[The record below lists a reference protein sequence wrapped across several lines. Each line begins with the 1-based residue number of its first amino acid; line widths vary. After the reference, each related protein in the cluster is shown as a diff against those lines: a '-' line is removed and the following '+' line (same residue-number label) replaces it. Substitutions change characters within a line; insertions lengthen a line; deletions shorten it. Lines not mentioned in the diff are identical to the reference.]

1 MKLSQYY
8 IPTLKEAPKD
18 ADTLSA
24 KLMIRAGLVRKVASG
39 LYEWLP
45 LGLKVLKKVEQI
57 VREEMDR
64 AGACEVWLPVV
75 QPKELW
81 EQSGRWTFYG
91 KELLRFEDRKKAGFC
106 MAPTAEEVM
115 TDLVKKDTTSYKQ
128 LPFCLYQFGTKFR
141 DEIRPRFGVMRAR
154 EFYMKDAYSFA
165 ANDDQANEW
174 YQKMYDAYQRI
185 FTRCGF
191 AFKAV
196 EADTGAIGGN
206 FSHEFMV
213 LAATGEDAIA
223 NCPACGYAANTEK
236 AEIMAPADVKINPA
250 ELKPMENKPTPKVY
264 TVEDVAKLL
273 NVPTEKIIKLLVFTA
288 DGKPVVA
295 LVRGDHELNEFKFKA
310 LLKCNELEK
319 ASEEVYTQVTGS
331 FVGFAGAQG
340 LKEKNPSVIIYADNY
355 VKNIVNGVSGGNEK
369 DVHTINVTPQRDIKV
384 DVYADLKL
392 ATTGDKCARC
402 GAEFNFTRGIEAGH
416 VFKLGTKYSA
426 AMGANFLNEKQQ
438 TEPMIMGCYGIG
450 ISRVVAAAI
459 EQSHDDFGI
468 IWPEPLAPFHVA
480 LVAIDYDSNPD
491 VKKHADEI
499 SAALEAQGISVLL
512 DDRNERPGIKFK
524 DMDLIGLP
532 HRLVISSRT
541 VADGQCEY
549 KSRREKDSVRWNLSE
564 AVEKLSA
571 LVKK

>member
-1 MKLSQYY
+1 MKLSNYY

-24 KLMIRAGLVRKVASG
+24 KLMIRAGLIRKLASG

-45 LGLKVLKKVEQI
+45 LGLRVLKKVENI
-57 VREEMDR
+57 VREEMDK

-81 EQSGRWTFYG
+81 EESGRWTFYG
-91 KELLRFEDRKKAGFC
+91 KELLRFKDRKEAEFC
-106 MAPTAEEVM
+106 IAPTAEEVI
-115 TDLVKKDTTSYKQ
+115 TDLVRKDTSSYKQ
-128 LPFCLYQFGTKFR
+128 LPVCLYQFGTKFR

-165 ANDDQANEW
+165 ATDEQANEW

-185 FTRCGF
+185 FKRCGF
-191 AFKAV
+191 EFTAV
-196 EADTGAIGGN
+196 EADTGSIGGN

-213 LAATGEDAIA
+213 LADTGEDTIA
-223 NCPACGYAANTEK
+223 ACPACGYAANTEK
-236 AEIMAPADVKINPA
+236 AEIKKPEDIVINPA
-250 ELKPMENKPTPKVY
+250 DLKPMENRSTPKAH
-264 TVEDVAKLL
+264 TVEDVAKMLS
-273 NVPTEKIIKLLVFTA
+273 VPTSQLIKLLVFTA

-319 ASEEVYTQVTGS
+319 ASEEVYTKVTGS

-340 LKEKNPSVIIYADNY
+340 LKEKNPSLMIYADNY
-355 VKNIVNGVSGGNEK
+355 VKNVVNGVAGGNEK

-384 DVYADLKL
+384 DVYADLKM
-392 ATTGDKCARC
+392 ASEGDLCARC
-402 GAEFNFTRGIEAGH
+402 GKPFTFKKGIETGH

-426 AMGANFLNEKQQ
+426 AMNATFLDEKQKAQ
-438 TEPMIMGCYGIG
+438 PMIMGCYGIG

-459 EQSHDDFGI
+459 EQSHDNNGI
-468 IWPEPLAPFHVA
+468 IWPAPLAPFDVA

-491 VKKHADEI
+491 VKKYADEI
-499 SAALEAQGISVLL
+499 SAALEAKGISVLM
-512 DDRNERPGIKFK
+512 DDRDERPGIKFK

-532 HRLVISSRT
+532 NRLVISSRT

-549 KSRREKDSVRWNLSE
+549 KARKGGEAVRWNLNE
-564 AVEKLSA
+564 AVEKLTEI
-571 LVKK
+571 VK

>member
-1 MKLSQYY
+1 MKLSNYY
-8 IPTLKEAPKD
+8 LPTLKEAPKD

-24 KLMIRAGLVRKVASG
+24 KLMIRAGLIRKVASG

-45 LGLKVLKKVEQI
+45 LGLKVLKKVENI

-64 AGACEVWLPVV
+64 AGACEVWLPLV

-81 EQSGRWTFYG
+81 EESGRWTYYG
-91 KELLRFEDRKKAGFC
+91 KELLRFADRKEAEFC
-106 MAPTAEEVM
+106 FAPTAEEVM

-165 ANDDQANEW
+165 ANDADANDW

-185 FTRCGF
+185 FKRCGF
-191 AFKAV
+191 EFKAV

-213 LAATGEDAIA
+213 LADTGEDAIA

-236 AEIMAPADVKINPA
+236 AEIQAPADLAINEA
-250 ELKPMENKPTPKVY
+250 DLKPMEKRDTPKAY
-264 TVEDVAKLL
+264 TIEDVAAML
-273 NVPTEKIIKLLVFTA
+273 NVPTSQLIKLLVFTA

-340 LKEKNPSVIIYADNY
+340 LKEKNPPVMIYADNY

-369 DVHTINVTPQRDIKV
+369 DVHMINVTPRRDIKV
-384 DVYADLKL
+384 DVYADLKM
-392 ATTGDKCARC
+392 ASAGDKCARC
-402 GAEFNFTRGIEAGH
+402 GKEFTFTRGIEAGH

-426 AMGANFLNEKQQ
+426 SMGANFLDENQ
-438 TEPMIMGCYGIG
+438 TSKPMIMGCYGIG

-459 EQSHDDFGI
+459 EQSHDENGI
-468 IWPEPLAPFHVA
+468 IWPAPLAPFDVA
-480 LVAIDYDSNPD
+480 LVAIDYASNPE
-491 VKKHADEI
+491 VKKHADAITEQ
-499 SAALEAQGISVLL
+499 LEAAGLSVLL
-512 DDRNERPGIKFK
+512 DDRDERAGIKFK

-532 HRLVISSRT
+532 HRLVVSSRT
-541 VADGQCEY
+541 VKDGQCEY
-549 KSRREKDSVRWNLSE
+549 KKRTEKESVRWNLDE
-564 AVEKLSA
+564 AVKKLLQA
-571 LVKK
+571 AGK

>member
-1 MKLSQYY
+1 MKLSNYY
-8 IPTLKEAPKD
+8 LPTLKEAPKD

-24 KLMIRAGLVRKVASG
+24 KLMIRAGLIRKVASG

-45 LGLKVLKKVEQI
+45 LGLKVLKKVETI
-57 VREEMDR
+57 VREEMNR
-64 AGACEVWLPVV
+64 AGACEVWLPLV

-81 EQSGRWTFYG
+81 EESGRWTYYG
-91 KELLRFEDRKKAGFC
+91 KELLRFADRKEAEFC
-106 MAPTAEEVM
+106 FAPTAEEVM

-165 ANDDQANEW
+165 ANDADANDW

-185 FTRCGF
+185 FKRCGF
-191 AFKAV
+191 EFKAV
-196 EADTGAIGGN
+196 EADTGSIGGN

-213 LAATGEDAIA
+213 LADTGEDAIA

-236 AEIMAPADVKINPA
+236 AEIQAPADLAINEA
-250 ELKPMENKPTPKVY
+250 DLKPMEKRDTPKAY
-264 TVEDVAKLL
+264 TIEDVAAML
-273 NVPTEKIIKLLVFTA
+273 NVPTSQLIKLLVFTA

-340 LKEKNPSVIIYADNY
+340 LKEKNPPVMIYADNY

-369 DVHTINVTPQRDIKV
+369 DVHMINVTPRRDIKV
-384 DVYADLKL
+384 DVYADLKM
-392 ATTGDKCARC
+392 ASAGDKCARC
-402 GAEFNFTRGIEAGH
+402 GKEFTFTRGIEAGH

-426 AMGANFLNEKQQ
+426 SMGANFLDENQ
-438 TEPMIMGCYGIG
+438 TSKPMIMGCYGIG

-459 EQSHDDFGI
+459 EQSHDENGI
-468 IWPEPLAPFHVA
+468 IWPAPLAPFDVA
-480 LVAIDYDSNPD
+480 LVAIDYASNPE
-491 VKKHADEI
+491 VKKHADAITEQ
-499 SAALEAQGISVLL
+499 LEAAGLSVLL
-512 DDRNERPGIKFK
+512 DDRDERAGIKFK
-524 DMDLIGLP
+524 NMDLIGLP
-532 HRLVISSRT
+532 HRLVVSSRT
-541 VADGQCEY
+541 VKDGQCEY
-549 KSRREKDSVRWNLSE
+549 KKRTEKESVRWNLDE
-564 AVEKLSA
+564 AVKKLLEA
-571 LVKK
+571 TGK

>member
-1 MKLSQYY
+1 MKLSNYY
-8 IPTLKEAPKD
+8 LPTLKEAPKD

-24 KLMIRAGLVRKVASG
+24 KLMIRAGLIRKVASG

-45 LGLKVLKKVEQI
+45 LGLRVLKKVENI

-64 AGACEVWLPVV
+64 AGANEVWLPVV

-81 EQSGRWTFYG
+81 EESGRWTFYG
-91 KELLRFEDRKKAGFC
+91 KELLRFTDRKEAGFC
-106 MAPTAEEVM
+106 ISPTAEEAI
-115 TDLVKKDTTSYKQ
+115 TDLIRKDVSSYKQ
-128 LPFCLYQFGTKFR
+128 LPVCLYQFGTKFR

-165 ANDDQANEW
+165 ATDESANEW

-191 AFKAV
+191 NFKAV
-196 EADTGAIGGN
+196 EADTGSIGGN

-213 LAATGEDAIA
+213 LADTGEDAIA
-223 NCPACGYAANTEK
+223 DCTCGYAANTEK
-236 AEIMAPADVKINPA
+236 AEILPPADIEISEA
-250 ELKPMENKPTPKVY
+250 DLKPMEQKATPKAY
-264 TVEDVAKLL
+264 TIEAVAEMLGVPQSKL
-273 NVPTEKIIKLLVFTA
+273 IKLLVFTA

-319 ASEEVYTQVTGS
+319 ATEEVYTQVTGS

-340 LKEKNPSVIIYADNY
+340 LKEKNPNVMIYADNY

-369 DVHTINVTPQRDIKV
+369 DVHTINVTPRRDIKV
-384 DVYADLKL
+384 DVYADLKM
-392 ATTGDKCARC
+392 ASAGDKCARC
-402 GAEFNFTRGIEAGH
+402 GKEFSFTRGIETGH
-416 VFKLGTKYSA
+416 IFKLGTKYSA
-426 AMGANFLNEKQQ
+426 AMHANFLGEDQKEK
-438 TEPMIMGCYGIG
+438 PMIMGCYGIG

-459 EQSHDDFGI
+459 EQSHDDNGI
-468 IWPEPLAPFHVA
+468 IWPAPMAPFDVA
-480 LVAIDYDSNPD
+480 LVAIDYDSNPE

-499 SAALEAQGISVLL
+499 CAKLENAGLSVLL
-512 DDRNERPGIKFK
+512 DDRDERPGVKFK

-532 HRLVISSRT
+532 YRLVVSSRT
-541 VADGQCEY
+541 VKDGQCEY
-549 KSRREKDSVRWNLSE
+549 KKRTDKEAVRWNLAE
-564 AVEKLSA
+564 AADKLLA
-571 LVKK
+571 EAGK

>member
-1 MKLSQYY
+1 MKLSNYY

-24 KLMIRAGLVRKVASG
+24 KLMIRAGLIRKLASG

-45 LGLKVLKKVEQI
+45 LGLRVLKKVENI
-57 VREEMDR
+57 VREEMDK

-81 EQSGRWTFYG
+81 EESGRWTFYG
-91 KELLRFEDRKKAGFC
+91 KELLRFSDRKDAEFC
-106 MAPTAEEVM
+106 IAPTAEEVI
-115 TDLVKKDTTSYKQ
+115 TDLVRKDVSSYKQ
-128 LPFCLYQFGTKFR
+128 LPICLYQFGTKFR

-165 ANDDQANEW
+165 ANDEDASNW
-174 YQKMYDAYQRI
+174 YKKMYEAYQRI

-191 AFKAV
+191 KFAAV
-196 EADTGAIGGN
+196 EADTGSIGGN

-213 LAATGEDAIA
+213 LAETGEDTIA
-223 NCPACGYAANTEK
+223 ACPACGYAANTEK
-236 AEIMAPADVKINPA
+236 AALLPPAEEKINEA
-250 ELKPMENKPTPKVY
+250 DLKPMEKRNTPKAY
-264 TVEDVAKLL
+264 TVEDVAQLL
-273 NVPTEKIIKLLVFTA
+273 GVPTEKLIKLLVFTA
-288 DGKPVVA
+288 DDKPVVA

-310 LLKCNELEK
+310 LLKCNELVK

-340 LKEKNPSVIIYADNY
+340 LKEKNPNVMIYADNY

-369 DVHTINVTPQRDIKV
+369 DVHMINVTPQRDIQV
-384 DVYADLKL
+384 DVYADLKM
-392 ATTGDKCARC
+392 ASAGDKCAKC
-402 GAEFNFTRGIEAGH
+402 GAPFTFKRGIETGH

-426 AMGANFLNEKQQ
+426 AMHATFLDEKQTAQ
-438 TEPMIMGCYGIG
+438 PLIMGCYGIG

-459 EQSHDDFGI
+459 EQSHDDNGI
-468 IWPEPLAPFHVA
+468 IWPAPLAPFDVA

-491 VKKHADEI
+491 VKKHTDAICAQLE
-499 SAALEAQGISVLL
+499 SAGLSVLV
-512 DDRNERPGIKFK
+512 DDRDERPGVKFK

-532 HRLVISSRT
+532 HRLVVSSRT
-541 VADGQCEY
+541 VKDGECEY
-549 KSRREKDSVRWNLSE
+549 KSRREKDAVRW
-564 AVEKLSA
+564 KLDSA
-571 LVKK
+571 AERLIELTK

>member
-1 MKLSQYY
+1 MKLSNYY
-8 IPTLKEAPKD
+8 LPTLKEAPKD

-24 KLMIRAGLVRKVASG
+24 KLMIRAGLIRKVASG

-45 LGLKVLKKVEQI
+45 LGLKVLKKVETI
-57 VREEMDR
+57 VREEMNR
-64 AGACEVWLPVV
+64 AGACEVWLPLV

-81 EQSGRWTFYG
+81 EESGRWTYYG
-91 KELLRFEDRKKAGFC
+91 KELLRFADRKEAEFC
-106 MAPTAEEVM
+106 FAPTAEEVM

-165 ANDDQANEW
+165 ANDADANDW

-185 FTRCGF
+185 FKRCGF
-191 AFKAV
+191 EFKAV

-213 LAATGEDAIA
+213 LADTGEDAIA

-236 AEIMAPADVKINPA
+236 AEIQAPADLAINEA
-250 ELKPMENKPTPKVY
+250 DLKPMEKRDTPKAY
-264 TVEDVAKLL
+264 TIEDVAAML
-273 NVPTEKIIKLLVFTA
+273 NVPTSQLIKLLVFTA

-340 LKEKNPSVIIYADNY
+340 LKEKNPSVMIYADNY

-369 DVHTINVTPQRDIKV
+369 DVHMINVTPRRDIKV
-384 DVYADLKL
+384 DVYADLKM
-392 ATTGDKCARC
+392 ASAGDKCARC
-402 GAEFNFTRGIEAGH
+402 GKEFTFTRGIEAGH

-426 AMGANFLNEKQQ
+426 SMGANFLDENQ
-438 TEPMIMGCYGIG
+438 TSKPMIMGCYGIG

-459 EQSHDDFGI
+459 EQSHDENGI
-468 IWPEPLAPFHVA
+468 IWPAPLAPFDVA
-480 LVAIDYDSNPD
+480 LVAIDYASNPE
-491 VKKHADEI
+491 VKKHADAITEQ
-499 SAALEAQGISVLL
+499 LEAAGLSVLL
-512 DDRNERPGIKFK
+512 DDRDERAGIKFK

-532 HRLVISSRT
+532 HRLVVSSRT
-541 VADGQCEY
+541 VKDGQCEY
-549 KSRREKDSVRWNLSE
+549 KKRTEKKSVRWNLDE
-564 AVEKLSA
+564 AVKKLLQA
-571 LVKK
+571 AGK

>member
-1 MKLSQYY
+1 MKLSNYY
-8 IPTLKEAPKD
+8 LPTLKEAPKD

-24 KLMIRAGLVRKVASG
+24 KLMIRAGLIRKVASG

-45 LGLKVLKKVEQI
+45 LGLKVLKKVETI
-57 VREEMDR
+57 VREEMNR
-64 AGACEVWLPVV
+64 AGACEVWLPLV

-81 EQSGRWTFYG
+81 EESGRWTYYG
-91 KELLRFEDRKKAGFC
+91 KELLRFADRKEAEFC
-106 MAPTAEEVM
+106 FAPTAEEVM

-165 ANDDQANEW
+165 ANDADANDW

-185 FTRCGF
+185 FKRCGF
-191 AFKAV
+191 EFKAV

-213 LAATGEDAIA
+213 LADTGEDAIA

-236 AEIMAPADVKINPA
+236 AEIQAPADLAINEA
-250 ELKPMENKPTPKVY
+250 DLKPMEKRDTPKAY
-264 TVEDVAKLL
+264 TIEDVAAML
-273 NVPTEKIIKLLVFTA
+273 NVPTSQLIKLLVFTA

-340 LKEKNPSVIIYADNY
+340 LKEKNPSVMIYADNY
-355 VKNIVNGVSGGNEK
+355 VKNIVNGVSGGNGK
-369 DVHTINVTPQRDIKV
+369 DVHMINVTPRRDIKV
-384 DVYADLKL
+384 DVYADLKM
-392 ATTGDKCARC
+392 ASAGDKCARC
-402 GAEFNFTRGIEAGH
+402 GKEFTFTRGIEAGH

-426 AMGANFLNEKQQ
+426 SMGANFLDENQ
-438 TEPMIMGCYGIG
+438 TSKPMIMGCYGIG

-459 EQSHDDFGI
+459 EQSHDENGI
-468 IWPEPLAPFHVA
+468 IWPAPLAPFDVA
-480 LVAIDYDSNPD
+480 LVAIDYASNPE
-491 VKKHADEI
+491 VKKHADAITEQ
-499 SAALEAQGISVLL
+499 LEAAGLSVLL
-512 DDRNERPGIKFK
+512 DDRDERAGIKFK

-532 HRLVISSRT
+532 HRLVVSSRT
-541 VADGQCEY
+541 VKDGQCEY
-549 KSRREKDSVRWNLSE
+549 KKRTEKESVRWNLDE
-564 AVEKLSA
+564 AVKKLLQA
-571 LVKK
+571 AGK